1 MDKNV
6 DNSGE
11 DSPPHFN
18 GVENPRQN
26 VNDALNEILA
36 TFTNRYMNGSQNSN
50 ENHVENSDSSS
61 HPATI
66 QSDDPMQQASQ
77 AAARNASE
85 TGVVEGIDPSSPLG
99 RSIQV
104 KFLELE
110 EISRRLKSRLNQ
122 ILCDQEI
129 LLSPDTDLEWDL
141 NTDSRAEDLT
151 PQEFSQLIQSQVA
164 SPSPM
169 GVENSDKA
177 DDISK

>member
-11 DSPPHFN
+11 DSPPRFN
-18 GVENPRQN
+18 GVDNPRQN

-36 TFTNRYMNGSQNSN
+36 TFTNRYMNGSPN
-50 ENHVENSDSSS
+50 ENHAENSDP
-61 HPATI
+61 HPANV
-66 QSDDPMQQASQ
+66 QSEQTSQ
-77 AAARNASE
+77 AAVRNSSE
-85 TGVVEGIDPSSPLG
+85 AAVVEGIDPSSPLG

-110 EISRRLKSRLNQ
+110 EISRRLKTRLNQ

-129 LLSPDTDLEWDL
+129 LLSPDADLDWDL

-164 SPSPM
+164 SPSL
-169 GVENSDKA
+169 VENSDKA
-177 DDISK
+177 DDLSK